1 MCRQVS
7 AFFASSRY
15 MPCADCGS
23 SVSVGADEEHV
34 CDPER
39 KLDYLMFQLR
49 EEVASF
55 DEVLREYLGSTTGR
69 FEQWVA
75 ERDRGTTDGQEG

>member
-1 MCRQVS
+1 MS

-15 MPCADCGS
+15 MPCTECGA
-23 SVSVGADEEHV
+23 SVSVAAHEGHV

-55 DEVLREYLGSTTGR
+55 DEVLREYLGSARGL
-69 FEQWVA
+69 FAQWDA
-75 ERDRGTTDGQEG
+75 ERDRSQPE

>member
-1 MCRQVS
+1 VS
-7 AFFASSRY
+7 SSYGMSSFFASSRY
-15 MPCADCGS
+15 MPCTDCGA
-23 SVSVGADEEHV
+23 SVSVAAPDDHA

-55 DEVLREYLGSTTGR
+55 DDVLREYLGSTKGR
-69 FEQWVA
+69 FEQWLA
-75 ERDRGTTDGQEG
+75 ERDRSQSE

>member
-1 MCRQVS
+1 MRCLAGQMS
-7 AFFASSRY
+7 TFFASSRY
-15 MPCADCGS
+15 MPCTECGA
-23 SVSVGADEEHV
+23 SVSVAERDAHV

-55 DEVLREYLGSTTGR
+55 DEVLSEYLGSTRGR
-69 FEQWVA
+69 FEQWLA
-75 ERDRGTTDGQEG
+75 ARDRRRDR

>member
-1 MCRQVS
+1 MS
-7 AFFASSRY
+7 AFFASSSH
-15 MPCADCGS
+15 MPCTACGA
-23 SVSVGADEEHV
+23 SVRVAVRDEHV
-34 CDPER
+34 CEPER

-55 DEVLREYLGSTTGR
+55 DDVLREYLGSAKGR

-75 ERDRGTTDGQEG
+75 ERERRQDGSP

>member
-1 MCRQVS
+1 MS

-15 MPCADCGS
+15 MPCTECGA
-23 SVSVGADEEHV
+23 SVSVAGRDEHV

-55 DEVLREYLGSTTGR
+55 DEVLREYLGSTKGR
-69 FEQWVA
+69 FAQWVA
-75 ERDRGTTDGQEG
+75 ARDREQRDR

>member
-1 MCRQVS
+1 MS
-7 AFFASSRY
+7 AYFASSRF
-15 MPCADCGS
+15 MPCTDCGV
-23 SVSVGADEEHV
+23 SVSAAAHDEHV

-55 DEVLREYLGSTTGR
+55 DEVLREYLGSATGR
-69 FEQWVA
+69 FAQWVA
-75 ERDRGTTDGQEG
+75 ERDRGSADT

>member
-1 MCRQVS
+1 MSRLLEMS
-7 AFFASSRY
+7 AFFASSQY
-15 MPCADCGS
+15 MPCTDCGA
-23 SVSVGADEEHV
+23 SVSVAAHAEHV

-55 DEVLREYLGSTTGR
+55 DDVLREYLGSAKGR

-75 ERDRGTTDGQEG
+75 ERARRRS

>member
-1 MCRQVS
+1 MS
-7 AFFASSRY
+7 AYFASSRY
-15 MPCADCGS
+15 MPCTECGA
-23 SVSVGADEEHV
+23 SVSVTTSDEHV

-55 DEVLREYLGSTTGR
+55 DAVLREYLGSANGR
-69 FEQWVA
+69 FAQWIA
-75 ERDRGTTDGQEG
+75 ERDRWQRG

>member
-1 MCRQVS
+1 MS
-7 AFFASSRY
+7 ASFASSHH
-15 MPCADCGS
+15 MPCTECGA
-23 SVSVGADEEHV
+23 SVSVAAHAEHE

-55 DEVLREYLGSTTGR
+55 DEVLREYLGTARGR
-69 FEQWVA
+69 FAQWIA
-75 ERDRGTTDGQEG
+75 ERDRSRRDM

>member
-1 MCRQVS
+1 MS

-15 MPCADCGS
+15 MPCANCGA
-23 SVSVGADEEHV
+23 SVSVAAPDDHA

-55 DEVLREYLGSTTGR
+55 DDVLSEYLGSTKGR
-69 FEQWVA
+69 FEQWLA
-75 ERDRGTTDGQEG
+75 ERDRSQSE

>member
-1 MCRQVS
+1 MS

-15 MPCADCGS
+15 MPCTQCGA
-23 SVSVGADEEHV
+23 SVSAEAHEEHV

-49 EEVASF
+49 EEIACF
-55 DEVLREYLGSTTGR
+55 DEILREYLGSAHGR
-69 FEQWVA
+69 FAQWVA
-75 ERDRGTTDGQEG
+75 ERDRGRPGS

>member
-1 MCRQVS
+1 MS

-15 MPCADCGS
+15 MPCTECGA
-23 SVSVGADEEHV
+23 SVSVAAQADHV

-55 DEVLREYLGSTTGR
+55 DEVLREYLGSAKGR
-69 FEQWVA
+69 FAQWVA
-75 ERDRGTTDGQEG
+75 ARDREQRGR

>member
-1 MCRQVS
+1 MS

-15 MPCADCGS
+15 MPCTECGA
-23 SVSVGADEEHV
+23 SVSVEADEEHI

-55 DEVLREYLGSTTGR
+55 DDVLREYFGSATGR
-69 FEQWVA
+69 FAQWVA
-75 ERDRGTTDGQEG
+75 ERDRRGGT

>member
-1 MCRQVS
+1 MS
-7 AFFASSRY
+7 AYFASSRY
-15 MPCADCGS
+15 MPCTECGA
-23 SVSVGADEEHV
+23 SVSVTTGDEHV

-55 DEVLREYLGSTTGR
+55 DAVLREYLGSTSGR
-69 FEQWVA
+69 FAQWIA
-75 ERDRGTTDGQEG
+75 ERDRRQRG

>member
-1 MCRQVS
+1 MS
-7 AFFASSRY
+7 AFFARSRY
-15 MPCADCGS
+15 MPCTECGA
-23 SVSVGADEEHV
+23 SVIVAAHGEHV

-55 DEVLREYLGSTTGR
+55 DEVLREYLGSAGGR
-69 FEQWVA
+69 FAQWVA
-75 ERDRGTTDGQEG
+75 ERDRRQSG

>member
-1 MCRQVS
+1 MSV
-7 AFFASSRY
+7 ASN
-15 MPCADCGS
+15 A
-23 SVSVGADEEHV
+23 EHV

-55 DEVLREYLGSTTGR
+55 DDVLREYLGSAKGR
-69 FEQWVA
+69 FAQWIA
-75 ERDRGTTDGQEG
+75 ERDRGSAES

>member
-1 MCRQVS
+1 MS

-15 MPCADCGS
+15 MPCTHCGA
-23 SVSVGADEEHV
+23 SVSVAAHEEHV
-34 CDPER
+34 CESER

-55 DEVLREYLGSTTGR
+55 DDILREYLGSAKGR

-75 ERDRGTTDGQEG
+75 ERDRSQPG

>member
-1 MCRQVS
+1 MS

-15 MPCADCGS
+15 MPCTDCGA
-23 SVSVGADEEHV
+23 SVSAGAHQEHV

-39 KLDYLMFQLR
+39 KLDFLMFQLR

-55 DEVLREYLGSTTGR
+55 DEILSEYLGTPTGR
-69 FEQWVA
+69 FAQWVA
-75 ERDRGTTDGQEG
+75 ERDRTQTE

>member
-1 MCRQVS
+1 MS

-15 MPCADCGS
+15 MPCTECGA
-23 SVSVGADEEHV
+23 SVSVAARDDHV
-34 CDPER
+34 CNPDR

-55 DEVLREYLGSTTGR
+55 DDVLREYLGTAKGR
-69 FEQWVA
+69 FAQWIA
-75 ERDRGTTDGQEG
+75 ERDRGSAGL

>member
-1 MCRQVS
+1 MS
-7 AFFASSRY
+7 AFFARSRY
-15 MPCADCGS
+15 MPCTECGA
-23 SVSVGADEEHV
+23 SVSVASDEHV

-55 DEVLREYLGSTTGR
+55 DDVLREYLGSTKGR

-75 ERDRGTTDGQEG
+75 ERDRRRGKG